1 MSPDIHGLSGAYSV
15 DALDEQERTAF
26 ERHLAQCPECQ
37 AEVNSLREA
46 ATHLSLLSAAQ
57 PPPALRAS
65 VLSAIKTVRPLP
77 PLDAVGD
84 AAGGAA
90 DVGSGEAADDV
101 ARDADAA
108 VVVPLAARRRPRLAW
123 LVAAAAAVL
132 FAIGGLA
139 WSPWDN
145 GNDRGQLTATEQVL
159 RAGDAQRFTKTVGGA
174 RATIVRSVSLAKA
187 VIIAD
192 NMPAA
197 PAGKDYQLWLDLPG
211 RGMVSAGVMPHD
223 AKPTITIPLEG
234 DAAQATGAGITVE
247 PAGGSSK
254 PTTAPIVLYSFS

>member
-15 DALDEQERTAF
+15 DALDEQERAAF

-46 ATHLSLLSAAQ
+46 ATHLSLLSEAQ
-57 PPPALRAS
+57 PPAALRAS

-77 PLDAVGD
+77 PLDAMVDDATDDATAEVAGD
-84 AAGGAA
+84 TDTA
-90 DVGSGEAADDV
+90 E
-101 ARDADAA
+101 
-108 VVVPLAARRRPRLAW
+108 VVPLAARRRPRLAW

-174 RATIVRSVSLAKA
+174 RATIVRSVSLGKA

-223 AKPTITIPLEG
+223 AKPTITLPLEG
-234 DAAQATGAGITVE
+234 DAAKATGAGITVE

-254 PTTAPIVLYSFS
+254 PTTAPIALYSFS